1 MQRLKKLWILKT
13 KNLKTANNYGCPV
26 RRLITLK
33 LKPFSI
39 NAMFCRDK
47 RHKTIEAQE
56 WSSSILVALALKEN
70 KKKLKELRQHFD
82 YKKHVYKVDLTFFY
96 PKHVLYTKE
105 GPISARAH
113 DLSNIEKPLIDLIFL
128 PLYYD
133 RPSPYGAK
141 NLNID
146 DKYITHLISKKRA
159 GKSFKIKVSIQIKA
173 LNPK

>member
-1 MQRLKKLWILKT
+1 
-13 KNLKTANNYGCPV
+13 V
-26 RRLITLK
+26 RRVITLK

-56 WSSSILVALALKEN
+56 WSCSVLVALALKEN

-82 YKKHVYKVDLTFFY
+82 PMKHVYKVDLTFFY
-96 PKHVLYTKE
+96 PKHVLYRKD
-105 GPISARAH
+105 GGISARAH
-113 DLSNIEKPLIDLIFL
+113 DLSNVEKPLIDLVFL
-128 PLYYD
+128 PMFYD

-146 DKYITHLISKKRA
+146 DKYVTDLRSRKRV
-159 GKSFKIKVSIQIKA
+159 GKDFRIRVTLNIKDLPS
-173 LNPK
+173 N

>member
-1 MQRLKKLWILKT
+1 M
-13 KNLKTANNYGCPV
+13 
-26 RRLITLK
+26 RRVITLK

-47 RHKTIEAQE
+47 RYKTIEAQE
-56 WSSSILVALALKEN
+56 WSASVLVALALKEN

-82 YKKHVYKVDLTFFY
+82 PMKHVYKVDLTFFY
-96 PKHVLYTKE
+96 PKHILHTKE
-105 GPISARAH
+105 GPISNRAH
-113 DLSNIEKPLIDLIFL
+113 DLSNVEKPLIDLIFL
-128 PLYYD
+128 PAFYD

-146 DKYITHLISKKRA
+146 DKYVTHLVSKKVV
-159 GKSFKIKVSIQIKA
+159 GKSFKIKVSIKIKD

>member
-1 MQRLKKLWILKT
+1 M
-13 KNLKTANNYGCPV
+13 
-26 RRLITLK
+26 RRVITLK

-56 WSSSILVALALKEN
+56 WSCSVLVALALKEN

-82 YKKHVYKVDLTFFY
+82 PMKHVYKVDLTFFY
-96 PKHVLYTKE
+96 PKHVLYRKD
-105 GPISARAH
+105 GGISARAH
-113 DLSNIEKPLIDLIFL
+113 DLSNVEKPLIDLIFL
-128 PLYYD
+128 PMFYD

-146 DKYITHLISKKRA
+146 DKYVTDLRSRKRV
-159 GKSFKIKVSIQIKA
+159 GKDFRIRVTLNIKD
-173 LNPK
+173 LPRN

>member
-1 MQRLKKLWILKT
+1 M
-13 KNLKTANNYGCPV
+13 
-26 RRLITLK
+26 RRVITLK

-56 WSSSILVALALKEN
+56 WSCSVLVALALKEN

-82 YKKHVYKVDLTFFY
+82 PKKHVYKVDLTFFY
-96 PKHVLYTKE
+96 PKHVLFRKD
-105 GPISARAH
+105 GGISARAH
-113 DLSNIEKPLIDLIFL
+113 DLSNVEKPLIDLVFL
-128 PLYYD
+128 PMFYD

-146 DKYITHLISKKRA
+146 DKYIVDLRSRKRV
-159 GKSFKIKVSIQIKA
+159 GKDFRIRVTLNIKD
-173 LNPK
+173 LPRN

>member
-1 MQRLKKLWILKT
+1 
-13 KNLKTANNYGCPV
+13 V
-26 RRLITLK
+26 RRVITLK

-56 WSSSILVALALKEN
+56 WSCSILVALALKEN
-70 KKKLKELRQHFD
+70 KKKLKELRQYFD
-82 YKKHVYKVDLTFFY
+82 PKKHVYKVDLTFFY
-96 PKHVLYTKE
+96 PKHVLHKKE
-105 GPISARAH
+105 GGISARAH

-128 PLYYD
+128 PMFYD

-146 DKYITHLISKKRA
+146 DKYIVDLRSRKRT
-159 GKSFKIKVSIQIKA
+159 GKDFRIRVTLNIKDLPS
-173 LNPK
+173 N

>member
-70 KKKLKELRQHFD
+70 KKKLKELRQYFD